1 MLWVLNVAEGVEDEV
16 AGLVG
21 SGESGR
27 ADSQQSGYVVL
38 RRSRDG
44 RNDSF

>member
-1 MLWVLNVAEGVEDEV
+1 MLWVLNVGEGVEGGV

-27 ADSQQSGYVVL
+27 VDW
-38 RRSRDG
+38 
-44 RNDSF
+44 